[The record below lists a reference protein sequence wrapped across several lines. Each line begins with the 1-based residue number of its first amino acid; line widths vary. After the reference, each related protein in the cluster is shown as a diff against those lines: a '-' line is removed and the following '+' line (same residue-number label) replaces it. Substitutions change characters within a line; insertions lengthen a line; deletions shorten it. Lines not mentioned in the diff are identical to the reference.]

1 MFSIQAKIAL
11 LGSKFYE
18 VTPPHTGLCQEQC
31 LTHSMPQL
39 PSYRDHSIDLLRKSI
54 DWFLYDANFGVK

>member
-18 VTPPHTGLCQEQC
+18 VTPPHTGLCQEE
-31 LTHSMPQL
+31 S
-39 PSYRDHSIDLLRKSI
+39 
-54 DWFLYDANFGVK
+54 V